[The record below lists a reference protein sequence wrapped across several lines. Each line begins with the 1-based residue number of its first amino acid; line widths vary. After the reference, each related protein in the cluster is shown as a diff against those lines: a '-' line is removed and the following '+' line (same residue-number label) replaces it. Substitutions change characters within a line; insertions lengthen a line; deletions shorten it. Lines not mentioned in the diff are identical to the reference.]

1 MDRTVKPLTGP
12 NAIMQRKW
20 IAITLIL
27 GLLPVSCS
35 SSRPPEELLRRD
47 VERMVLTDRE
57 LGFAEE
63 ISDVRVIDRTA
74 REGLVEV
81 TIRVTGWATHPEL
94 TIGATLP
101 AGRERRDS
109 WATWK
114 YFCRKRDKEWVIEE
128 KFKVE
133 EGRE

>member
-1 MDRTVKPLTGP
+1 MHNIRIVAALLLSLT
-12 NAIMQRKW
+12 
-20 IAITLIL
+20 L
-27 GLLPVSCS
+27 VSCS
-35 SSRPPEELLRRD
+35 STRPPEELFQTD